1 MEKFLNRSLLIAG
14 VSSLMSLFI
23 GLETTQ
29 ASPLCYMVDGS
40 GQTLDLSYLCH
51 QNATRGNAVEDRQA
65 RNGNGE
71 EVSILGRRIDTGERN
86 INITVELD
94 EETLSILGRRMVSGG
109 QITPMSRGV
118 YSRRVSSP
126 NALGSYT
133 TQNTLIRRTSG
144 LDDLSTPLKRTVG
157 PNGLSSP
164 FSPGSDIRNDNLIR
178 RTGSL
183 DAVANPVSTNISTDF
198 PTQYV
203 LNRAG
208 VMEIRQ
214 STGYVRFSRD

>member
-71 EVSILGRRIDTGERN
+71 EV
-86 INITVELD
+86 
-94 EETLSILGRRMVSGG
+94 SILGRRMVSGG